1 MHSSHHKKY
10 LVKLAN
16 TLGVCNSENMVFTNH
31 SSILLSISITY
42 ASTAQ
47 QLGRPFLSCLY
58 VFESVV
64 LVVVSIMLWLQ
75 TVGCEKVSAQ
85 SIPSFL
91 LCMSLVFIDQK
102 KNGYIFLGAM
112 TLLCIYSTTSTAWL
126 LVVLVFSLTD
136 SIDNVNL
143 LSSSMKCS
151 LNDFCN
157 ALFNNTFYKSYVA
170 SFPCYY

>member
-85 SIPSFL
+85 SIPFFL
-91 LCMSLVFIDQK
+91 LCMSLLFIDQK
-102 KNGYIFLGAM
+102 KKWVHFSWCHDLALYIQYYIHCM
-112 TLLCIYSTTSTAWL
+112 VTC
-126 LVVLVFSLTD
+126 
-136 SIDNVNL
+136 
-143 LSSSMKCS
+143 SSCFQS
-151 LNDFCN
+151 DR
-157 ALFNNTFYKSYVA
+157 FYR
-170 SFPCYY
+170 